1 MWTSSLPTENV
12 SCLLSPLSRSWHQ
25 LMSDLVAGGNLDG
38 GPLHIQ
44 DWIVT
49 IEPRIAYVEPRIA
62 YVAPL
67 YLYHPPHFAG
77 DAALVV
83 VQDEE
88 CRAHSQCR
96 AR

>member
-1 MWTSSLPTENV
+1 MEKKY
-12 SCLLSPLSRSWHQ
+12 
-25 LMSDLVAGGNLDG
+25 
-38 GPLHIQ
+38 IQ

-62 YVAPL
+62 YVARAPL
-67 YLYHPPHFAG
+67 DLSHPPHFAG